1 METLSF
7 DVILDVSTLH
17 LWFTCVRLP
26 GSYLTHSLCAF
37 SMTLTTPALDRRS
50 SRWFEASPCRAA
62 SEGRPSISD
71 AASFSSVRSS
81 TSKPPLAFAAH
92 PLGIFHIGLLARHGA
107 HMLRVDQQQRAVV
120 VLQDIEDGSPVDPCR
135 LHGNMR
141 NAQTVEPCD
150 HLQQIGRHGLE
161 RTHVPPNRAI
171 RNQCARHDRALVHVE
186 STTSWMNE
194 VHDGSS
200 SLRSVATAKRGRT
213 TQISPTC
220 SSQKDGDTHK
230 PLDALLDS
238 FWFGLSAPIPGVL
251 LPPPLPQATAQFHA
265 HARPHGHAA
274 FGDD

>member
-92 PLGIFHIGLLARHGA
+92 PLAVLDVGFSAWHLLDVPG
-107 HMLRVDQQQRAVV
+107 VDQQHGERALQHVPVGSERDAVRAFQPARFLAPPSEPDVRVSPASGSPRVHASRLRNGLGHGHPWRWDCRPLIAVACDGYRCRVEQTHV
-120 VLQDIEDGSPVDPCR
+120 VL
-135 LHGNMR
+135 L
-141 NAQTVEPCD
+141 
-150 HLQQIGRHGLE
+150 
-161 RTHVPPNRAI
+161 
-171 RNQCARHDRALVHVE
+171 
-186 STTSWMNE
+186 W
-194 VHDGSS
+194 
-200 SLRSVATAKRGRT
+200 
-213 TQISPTC
+213 
-220 SSQKDGDTHK
+220 
-230 PLDALLDS
+230 
-238 FWFGLSAPIPGVL
+238 
-251 LPPPLPQATAQFHA
+251 PPLP
-265 HARPHGHAA
+265 G
-274 FGDD
+274 

>member
-92 PLGIFHIGLLARHGA
+92 PLAVLDVGFSAWHLLDVPG
-107 HMLRVDQQQRAVV
+107 VDQQHGERA
-120 VLQDIEDGSPVDPCR
+120 LQHVPCWFPVHARAFERNVCHPLCHQPVGEFEEIRGHGVERADLLVRLLAGSRHNNARD
-135 LHGNMR
+135 HGLLVY
-141 NAQTVEPCD
+141 VEPAAVLVD
-150 HLQQIGRHGLE
+150 HLH
-161 RTHVPPNRAI
+161 P
-171 RNQCARHDRALVHVE
+171 
-186 STTSWMNE
+186 TTS
-194 VHDGSS
+194 
-200 SLRSVATAKRGRT
+200 GRN
-213 TQISPTC
+213 
-220 SSQKDGDTHK
+220 
-230 PLDALLDS
+230 
-238 FWFGLSAPIPGVL
+238 
-251 LPPPLPQATAQFHA
+251 
-265 HARPHGHAA
+265 R
-274 FGDD
+274 

>member
-92 PLGIFHIGLLARHGA
+92 PLAVLDVGFSTWHLLDVPG
-107 HMLRVDQQQRAVV
+107 VDQQHGERA
-120 VLQDIEDGSPVDPCR
+120 LQ
-135 LHGNMR
+135 
-141 NAQTVEPCD
+141 
-150 HLQQIGRHGLE
+150 
-161 RTHVPPNRAI
+161 HVPCWFPVHARAFE
-171 RNQCARHDRALVHVE
+171 RNVCRALCRQPGGEFAEIRGQRLE
-186 STTSWMNE
+186 SAGLL
-194 VHDGSS
+194 VRLLAGSRHNNARDHGFFCECRARNS
-200 SLRSVATAKRGRT
+200 TRT
-213 TQISPTC
+213 
-220 SSQKDGDTHK
+220 
-230 PLDALLDS
+230 
-238 FWFGLSAPIPGVL
+238 
-251 LPPPLPQATAQFHA
+251 PLPS
-265 HARPHGHAA
+265 
-274 FGDD
+274 DDLLR

>member
-92 PLGIFHIGLLARHGA
+92 PFGIFDVGLLPRNGPHV
-107 HMLRVDQQQRAVV
+107 LRVDQYERPLVI
-120 VLQDIEDGSPVDPCR
+120 LQHIEDRPPVDPSR
-135 LHGNMR
+135 FHRHLGDL
-141 NAQTVEPCD
+141 QLDEPICQ
-150 HLQQIGRHGLE
+150 LQQICCDGLE
-161 RTHVPPNRAI
+161 RAHV
-171 RNQCARHDRALVHVE
+171 ALH
-186 STTSWMNE
+186 
-194 VHDGSS
+194 
-200 SLRSVATAKRGRT
+200 
-213 TQISPTC
+213 
-220 SSQKDGDTHK
+220 
-230 PLDALLDS
+230 
-238 FWFGLSAPIPGVL
+238 
-251 LPPPLPQATAQFHA
+251 
-265 HARPHGHAA
+265 
-274 FGDD
+274 

>member
-92 PLGIFHIGLLARHGA
+92 PFAVLDVGLASGYLLDVARVYQQELEAVLKQVEERLPKHASRLHRHMRDALGRQPVSQRQQIVGHGAERADLLPCLPAGARH
-107 HMLRVDQQQRAVV
+107 
-120 VLQDIEDGSPVDPCR
+120 
-135 LHGNMR
+135 
-141 NAQTVEPCD
+141 D
-150 HLQQIGRHGLE
+150 H
-161 RTHVPPNRAI
+161 
-171 RNQCARHDRALVHVE
+171 ARHDRPLVNVQPATALV
-186 STTSWMNE
+186 NR
-194 VHDGSS
+194 VHGSS
-200 SLRSVATAKRGRT
+200 LPLMTRGT
-213 TQISPTC
+213 
-220 SSQKDGDTHK
+220 G
-230 PLDALLDS
+230 
-238 FWFGLSAPIPGVL
+238 
-251 LPPPLPQATAQFHA
+251 
-265 HARPHGHAA
+265 
-274 FGDD
+274 

>member
-92 PLGIFHIGLLARHGA
+92 PLAVLDVGLSTWHLLDVPG
-107 HMLRVDQQQRAVV
+107 VDQQHGERA
-120 VLQDIEDGSPVDPCR
+120 LQ
-135 LHGNMR
+135 
-141 NAQTVEPCD
+141 
-150 HLQQIGRHGLE
+150 
-161 RTHVPPNRAI
+161 HVPM
-171 RNQCARHDRALVHVE
+171 LVS
-186 STTSWMNE
+186 STRPCFRVQRVSPAVPSASRRVRGDPRSW
-194 VHDGSS
+194 
-200 SLRSVATAKRGRT
+200 
-213 TQISPTC
+213 C
-220 SSQKDGDTHK
+220 
-230 PLDALLDS
+230 
-238 FWFGLSAPIPGVL
+238 
-251 LPPPLPQATAQFHA
+251 
-265 HARPHGHAA
+265 
-274 FGDD
+274 